1 MKNINILKIKN
12 QNLTKLNQLK
22 QQLKNGQKKMLTK
35 LNLLVMDIKQTIQF
49 MNISNKLKIIMVLL
63 KKLEIKSLQK
73 LIMKKNMKHSKQKV
87 LMIVKEKEL
96 NILKN
101 ISNLKVQKMGN

>member
-1 MKNINILKIKN
+1 
-12 QNLTKLNQLK
+12 
-22 QQLKNGQKKMLTK
+22 
-35 LNLLVMDIKQTIQF
+35 

-63 KKLEIKSLQK
+63 KKLEIKSLWE

-101 ISNLKVQKMGN
+101 ISNLKVEKMGN